1 MTGCTKVS
9 DGCKNC
15 YAERLAERLRR
26 MGNTKYRNGFGV
38 TLHEDTLDLPR
49 TWSHPRMVFVDSMG
63 DLFHE
68 NVPVEFI
75 RRAVLTM
82 ADTPQHTYQLLTK
95 RDARLV
101 EVSQDINWP
110 RNVWLG
116 VSVESGDYVSRLNS
130 LRMVNAAVRFASFE
144 PLIGPVS
151 IPDPTYLDWAI
162 VGGESGPGARP
173 LSVDW
178 VRDLRDQCVGA
189 GIPFFFKQW
198 GGVRRTAAGR
208 ILDGRT
214 WDEVPETFIGVENLS
229 SVASDT

>member
-1 MTGCTKVS
+1 
-9 DGCKNC
+9 
-15 YAERLAERLRR
+15 
-26 MGNTKYRNGFGV
+26 
-38 TLHEDTLDLPR
+38 
-49 TWSHPRMVFVDSMG
+49 MVFVDSMG